1 MQFRGK
7 QENINIDRKIIV
19 TYKKIHT
26 IKIDIEMQNRA
37 DGTMLLHS
45 KIPLE
50 QHPHRLTERLQHWA
64 AVAPERV
71 FIGRKNTTG
80 AWDTLTY
87 AETFTKVKSI
97 AQALLN
103 KKISVDRPIAII
115 SENSIEHGLIAL
127 AAMHIG
133 IPYSAITP
141 AYSLRSTDFEKLKHV
156 INLLTPGLIFVQDG
170 KKYEKALRAVSKRI
184 EIIAVTNKPED
195 LPVTMFDELS
205 SPPSGDLGGF
215 DVENAFNKIKPDTV
229 AKILFTSGSTGL
241 PKGVINT
248 HENISTNWQQITQTF
263 PFLKE
268 EGLEFIDWL
277 PWNHT
282 FGGNHNFGLT
292 VYNGG
297 SLYVD
302 DGNPTPQGI
311 ATTVANL
318 KERKPVVY
326 FNVPKGFEDLIPF
339 FKKDEQLR
347 KQFFSNLKML
357 FYAGAGM
364 PQHVWDEWEQL
375 AIDTTGEKIQI
386 ATGLGCTETCPSALF
401 ASEPGG
407 FAGLL
412 GVPVP
417 GLELKLVSSAGKTE
431 ARYRGKNVFPGYW
444 RQPELTEKVFDE
456 EGFYCTG
463 DALKFVDEKDAN
475 KGMIFDGRIAE
486 DFKLN
491 TGTWVSAG
499 TLRVQLIAAGNGLI
513 QDAVI
518 TGHDKEFIGAI
529 VFAGLDYCKSIA
541 GLSNAVSLHEIIT
554 HTIIKEKLQ
563 QSLNAMAA
571 KSTGS
576 SSLVKRAVFA
586 DFSLNIDKG
595 EITDKGTVNQRMVI
609 QNHPEAVEKIYSSS
623 TNDNIIKI
631 KKRNADDADTK

>member
-1 MQFRGK
+1 MA
-7 QENINIDRKIIV
+7 
-19 TYKKIHT
+19 YKKINT
-26 IKIDIEMQNRA
+26 IKVDIEMQNRA
-37 DGTMLLHS
+37 DGTTLLYS
-45 KIPLE
+45 TIPLE
-50 QHPHRLTERLQHWA
+50 PHPYRLTERLKHWA
-64 AVAPERV
+64 KVAPNRV
-71 FIGRKNTTG
+71 FIGRKNEAG
-80 AWDTLTY
+80 LWDTLSY
-87 AETFTKVKSI
+87 AETFCKIKNI

-103 KKISVDRPIAII
+103 RDISASKPIAIL
-115 SENSIEHGLIAL
+115 SENSIEHGLLAL

-141 AYSLRSTDFEKLKHV
+141 AYSLRSTDFSKLKHV
-156 INLLTPGLIFVQDG
+156 INLLTPGLIFVQDA
-170 KKYEKALRAVSKRI
+170 KKYEKALQAISNGIEVVAVL
-184 EIIAVTNKPED
+184 NKPESIQ
-195 LPVTMFDELS
+195 VTIFDELLQTKVT
-205 SPPSGDLGGF
+205 DE
-215 DVENAFNKIKPDTV
+215 VENAFNAIEPNTI

-263 PFLKE
+263 PFIKD

-297 SLYVD
+297 SLYID

-311 ATTVANL
+311 TTTVANL
-318 KERKPVVY
+318 KERKPTVY
-326 FNVPKGFEDLIPF
+326 FNVPKGFEDLISY
-339 FKKDEQLR
+339 FKADEQLQ
-347 KQFFSNLKML
+347 KHFFTNLKML

-364 PQHVWDEWEQL
+364 PQHLWDAWEQL
-375 AIDTTGEKIQI
+375 AIETTGKKIQI

-417 GLELKLVSSAGKTE
+417 GLELKLVAVEGKLE

-444 RQPELTEKVFDE
+444 RQPELTAKVFDE

-463 DALKFVDEKDAN
+463 DALKFVDEKNVN
-475 KGMIFDGRIAE
+475 KGMVFDGRIAE

-491 TGTWVSAG
+491 TGTWVSVG
-499 TLRVQLIAAGNGLI
+499 MLRANLIAAGNGLI
-513 QDAVI
+513 QDVVI
-518 TGHDKEFIGAI
+518 TGHDNEFIGAI
-529 VFAGLDYCKSIA
+529 VFAGTDYCKRIA
-541 GLSNAVSLHEIIT
+541 GLSKETSLHEIIK

-563 QSLNAMAA
+563 QTLNELAA

-576 SSLVKRAVFA
+576 ACLIKRAVFA
-586 DFSLNIDKG
+586 NFNLNIDKG
-595 EITDKGTVNQRMVI
+595 EITDKGSVNQRIVI
-609 QNHPEAVEKIYSSS
+609 QNYPEVVEKIYSALL
-623 TNDNIIKI
+623 NDDIIEI
-631 KKRNADDADTK
+631 KNER